1 MNDKC
6 FAQIGASRMQPIA
19 LVMMFVR
26 QPVPALKLLGALVF
40 AFVACSSATAA
51 ANDNA
56 VIQPHEVVQV
66 WSGIAPGSEQARYTE
81 KDTLLFGNA
90 RVTRN
95 VVTPTLTA
103 YLPTGAP
110 ATGTGVIV
118 APGGGFRFLMMD
130 SEGHDVARW
139 LAARG
144 IAAFVLK
151 YRVVPTPENDEEFV
165 KTFMQEMST
174 WTTKPPRLDEDAE
187 LGVADGLA
195 ALKLV
200 RERAREWGLEPDRIG
215 MMGFSA
221 GAMVTALTT
230 LRAPAD
236 AKPRFAAPIYGAVFG
251 ELASI
256 PANMP
261 PVFLAYASD
270 DTLVHTPVRAFYDA
284 LLAAGQHPEL
294 HVYREGGH
302 GFGLRKQGK
311 SSDFWIEDFY
321 NWLGSLGLTT
331 PAGAP

>member
-1 MNDKC
+1 MKDLAPHMRSNVPLPLTSPHRRR
-6 FAQIGASRMQPIA
+6 GTAS
-19 LVMMFVR
+19 
-26 QPVPALKLLGALVF
+26 ALKLFGTCLL
-40 AFVACSSATAA
+40 ACIVCSTAIA
-51 ANDNA
+51 ADQGEA
-56 VIQPHEVVQV
+56 VIQPHEVVQL
-66 WSGIAPGSEQARYTE
+66 WPGDAPGSEQARQVE
-81 KDTLLFGNA
+81 KDSLLFGDA

-95 VVTPTLTA
+95 VVKPTLTV

-110 ATGTGVIV
+110 ATGTGIVV

-151 YRVVPTPENDEEFV
+151 YRLVPTPANDEEFV
-165 KTFMQEMST
+165 PKFMQELLS
-174 WTTKPPRLDEDAE
+174 WTKTPPKLDKDAE

-200 RERAREWGLEPDRIG
+200 RERAREWGVDPDRIG
-215 MMGFSA
+215 IMGFSA
-221 GAMVTALTT
+221 GAMVTTLAT

-236 AKPRFAAPIYGAVFG
+236 ARPRFAAPIYGAAFG
-251 ELASI
+251 ELPSI

-270 DTLVHTPVRAFYDA
+270 DDLVQAPVRAFYDA
-284 LLAAGQHPEL
+284 LRAADQHPEL
-294 HVYREGGH
+294 HVYRDGGH

-321 NWLGSLGLTT
+321 NWLGALGLTT
-331 PAGAP
+331 PAAGR